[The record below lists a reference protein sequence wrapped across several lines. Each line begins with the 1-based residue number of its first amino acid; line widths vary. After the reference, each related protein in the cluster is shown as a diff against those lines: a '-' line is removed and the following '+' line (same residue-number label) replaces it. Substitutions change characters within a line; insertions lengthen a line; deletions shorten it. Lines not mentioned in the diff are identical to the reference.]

1 MEKARSL
8 FILVALL
15 GGAAAGC
22 NRTPADEQK
31 QAMEAQSEA
40 NRDVQEANREAAE
53 KTAEVRK
60 DVNEK
65 TAEIRKDY
73 DKAVVEG
80 NEKIQEAQQDAR
92 EKSAAAQANANETIR
107 DANRNV
113 VAADDTLRSWGQ
125 EKIDTLNN
133 KIDDAKVKAEKAKPQ
148 VRAEFEAG
156 IKDVQTKRDAIV
168 TEFASVQTRT
178 AADVDRFKGKV
189 DAEIDRL
196 KDRVDRLEKRL

>member
-1 MEKARSL
+1 MDKTRGL

-31 QAMEAQSEA
+31 QAVEAQTEA
-40 NRDVQEANREAAE
+40 NREIQEANRQAAE
-53 KTAEVRK
+53 QTAEVRK

-73 DKAVVEG
+73 DKTVAEG
-80 NEKIQEAQQDAR
+80 NEKVQEAQQDAR
-92 EKSAAAQANANETIR
+92 ETAAAAQAKANEEIR

-125 EKIDTLNN
+125 ERIDALNN
-133 KIDDAKVKAEKAKPQ
+133 KIDDARVKAEKAKPQ

-156 IKDVQTKRDAIV
+156 IKDVQAKRDALV
-168 TEFASVQTRT
+168 TEFASTDTRNT
-178 AADVDRFKGKV
+178 AEVDRFKGKI